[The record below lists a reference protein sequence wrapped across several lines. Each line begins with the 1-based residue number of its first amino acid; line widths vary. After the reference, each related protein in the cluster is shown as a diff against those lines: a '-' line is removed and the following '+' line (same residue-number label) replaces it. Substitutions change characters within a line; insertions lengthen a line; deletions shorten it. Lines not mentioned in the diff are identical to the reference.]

1 MCRLDGIDFPFLENV
16 HIMCLYLRPS
26 VTGLV
31 PVCRRGSS
39 GARRGQGLSWKQA
52 QVPVSERRSVDPFSA
67 ELARAV
73 GEDEVKF
80 QLGIVDVD
88 VGGTCYGMNKRP
100 GSRSFPDWRSGGY
113 RHDTNRYSPWMEVDS
128 GRLPHRRPRL
138 VQKAAR
144 AKFPVHPD

>member
-16 HIMCLYLRPS
+16 HIICLQLRPS
-26 VTGLV
+26 VTGLL

-52 QVPVSERRSVDPFSA
+52 WVPVSEPRSIDPLSA
-67 ELARAV
+67 ELVRAV

-80 QLGIVDVD
+80 QPGIVDVD

-100 GSRSFPDWRSGGY
+100 GSRSFPGWRSGGY
-113 RHDTNRYSPWMEVDS
+113 RHDTDRYSVCMEVDS
-128 GRLPHRRPRL
+128 GRFPHRRPCL

-144 AKFPVHPD
+144 ATLPS